1 MKCQFMLVNV
11 KKKTRVKTAGKAEN
25 LKVVNHSLSVFYQ
38 KECLWS
44 VPGHTEM
51 TANTH
56 PMFH

>member
-1 MKCQFMLVNV
+1 MSVYAGKCE
-11 KKKTRVKTAGKAEN
+11 KKTRVKTAGKAEN

-51 TANTH
+51 TANNQ